1 MNAFKD
7 VFNSLEAIAVD
18 YSEHSD
24 GRSDNSKDLINKNK
38 GMIKSFKETVYLIEW
53 QNLILILV
61 SILLH
66 LTNRLN
72 RLKADKNS
80 FQS

>member
-7 VFNSLEAIAVD
+7 VFNGIEVIAVD
-18 YSEHSD
+18 YSKHSD

-38 GMIKSFKETVYLIEW
+38 DMIKSFKETVYLIEW
-53 QNLILILV
+53 QNLILIMV

-66 LTNRLN
+66 LTNRLI
-72 RLKADKNS
+72 RLEADKKS